1 MNKKLI
7 IPILTVGIA
16 VIILGVLIL
25 RHPKN
30 IVNNADTLINDK
42 NASGQIVCKDN
53 ACLGNSFKS
62 CTPAIYV
69 MEGNDNGDPVSV
81 TLTVGGLKDSKCQY
95 EMSIG
100 GQGIRCQFPVSDL
113 SDKVLNEMF
122 GNDEGQADIIAQ
134 SCTQF

>member
-7 IPILTVGIA
+7 VPIITAGVA
-16 VIILGVLIL
+16 VIILGVLML
-25 RHPKN
+25 RNSRTPVEN
-30 IVNNADTLINDK
+30 TELTK

-62 CTPAIYV
+62 CTPAIYI
-69 MEGNDNGDPVSV
+69 MEGNDNGTPVSV
-81 TLTVGGLKDSKCQY
+81 TLSVGGLKDSKCLY
-95 EMSIG
+95 EMSIA

-113 SDKVLNEMF
+113 NDKVLNEMF
-122 GNDEGQADIIAQ
+122 GNDEGQASLIAQ